1 MDIPKDKA
9 GIEAAVKEILVSRF
23 ECDPAKL
30 TPDVNLFMDLQL
42 DSIDAIDLVVDLQRQ
57 IGKQVNPED
66 FKQIRTL
73 QDLVDA
79 IHKLLN
85 S

>member
-9 GIEAAVKEILVSRF
+9 GIESTVKEILISKF
-23 ECDPAKL
+23 DCPAEKL
-30 TPDVNLFMDLQL
+30 TPEVNLFTDLEL

-57 IGKQVNPED
+57 TGKQVNPED

-79 IHKLLN
+79 IYKLLN